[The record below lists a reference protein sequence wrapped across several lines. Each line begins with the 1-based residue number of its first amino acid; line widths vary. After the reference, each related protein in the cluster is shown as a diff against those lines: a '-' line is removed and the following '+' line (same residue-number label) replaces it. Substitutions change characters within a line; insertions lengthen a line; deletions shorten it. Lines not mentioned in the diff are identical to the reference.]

1 MSKKQTNPENA
12 IPCLDHGFIRLVDNM
27 GGDDAIVQAARV
39 SYGKGTRKVSQDRG
53 LIRYLLRHRHTTP
66 FEMVEFKFHCK
77 MPIFVARQWVRH
89 RTANINEYSLRYS
102 EARDEFYIPD
112 EKHILFQSKLNK
124 QGRSG
129 EVSADLKKKVQD
141 YFREISDRSYAVYSE
156 LNEAGIARELARA
169 VLPVNIYTEWYWK
182 NDLHNILHF
191 LSLRMDPHAQYEIR
205 IYAEAM
211 AKIVKQIAPFA
222 YEAFQ
227 DYVVGGMRFSSIEQA
242 RLTEQLPDGVIND
255 LLGDT
260 IYSIVATLQRNKP
273 RDEDEL
279 FPLYQKND
287 GQDSEEDFMLKWS
300 AGEIETGNVRELREF
315 KRKLLSLKNR
325 KEGCISGG
333 ASQAPSSEIP
343 KIRPGRIPRL
353 RNCGTAAYSRHSSPR
368 LQSFCQRGAKEVRLS
383 PRRAGSASRRAGYYP
398 WDWRK

>member
-12 IPCLDHGFIRLVDNM
+12 IPCLDHGFIRLVDSM

-156 LNEAGIARELARA
+156 LTKPASPGNWHG
-169 VLPVNIYTEWYWK
+169 
-182 NDLHNILHF
+182 
-191 LSLRMDPHAQYEIR
+191 LS
-205 IYAEAM
+205 
-211 AKIVKQIAPFA
+211 
-222 YEAFQ
+222 
-227 DYVVGGMRFSSIEQA
+227 
-242 RLTEQLPDGVIND
+242 
-255 LLGDT
+255 
-260 IYSIVATLQRNKP
+260 
-273 RDEDEL
+273 
-279 FPLYQKND
+279 
-287 GQDSEEDFMLKWS
+287 
-300 AGEIETGNVRELREF
+300 
-315 KRKLLSLKNR
+315 
-325 KEGCISGG
+325 
-333 ASQAPSSEIP
+333 
-343 KIRPGRIPRL
+343 
-353 RNCGTAAYSRHSSPR
+353 
-368 LQSFCQRGAKEVRLS
+368 CQ
-383 PRRAGSASRRAGYYP
+383 
-398 WDWRK
+398 